1 MFSKFVNQITTYGK
15 LNDEEL
21 TYLKKHSKIRFFKKN
36 QIILREG
43 NYPHNIYF
51 IIDGCARLFYNVDGK
66 DKTAFF
72 YNEGSFIWTST
83 SLKRTVLTQK
93 NFEAIEDTV
102 LIEIN
107 KDIIRELISF
117 SINFEIIVRNAK
129 EKELIESQLLIEKFI
144 TLSPKERFLN
154 LMETN
159 NTLFQRVPQQHIA
172 SFLGISPES
181 LCRIKKRV
189 YTNYENNF

>member
-1 MFSKFVNQITTYGK
+1 MFNKFVDQLSNYGK

-21 TYLKKHSKIRFFKKN
+21 FYLKKHSKIRFFIKN
-36 QIILREG
+36 EIILREG
-43 NYPHNIYF
+43 NNLNNIYF
-51 IIDGCARLFYNVDGK
+51 IIDGCARLFYHVNGK

-72 YNEGSFIWTST
+72 YNEGNFIWPGTG
-83 SLKRTVLTQK
+83 LKHSVPTQK
-93 NFEAIEDTV
+93 NFKTIEDSI
-102 LIEIN
+102 LIQIN
-107 KDIIRELISF
+107 KDIIQKLINS
-117 SINFEIIVRNAK
+117 SGNFEMIVRNAR

-159 NTLFQRVPQQHIA
+159 SNLFQRVAQQHIA

-181 LCRIKKRV
+181 LSRIKKRV
-189 YTNYENNF
+189 YTHC

>member
-1 MFSKFVNQITTYGK
+1 MFNKFVDQLSNYGK

-21 TYLKKHSKIRFFKKN
+21 FYLKKHSKIRFFIKN
-36 QIILREG
+36 EIILREG
-43 NYPHNIYF
+43 NNLNNIYF
-51 IIDGCARLFYNVDGK
+51 IIDGCARLFYHVNGK

-72 YNEGSFIWTST
+72 YNEGNFIWPGT
-83 SLKRTVLTQK
+83 SLKHSVPTQK
-93 NFEAIEDTV
+93 NFKTIEDSV
-102 LIEIN
+102 LIQIN
-107 KDIIRELISF
+107 KDIIQKLINS
-117 SINFEIIVRNAK
+117 SGNFEMIVRNAR

-159 NTLFQRVPQQHIA
+159 SNLFQRVAQQHIA

-181 LCRIKKRV
+181 LSRIKKRV
-189 YTNYENNF
+189 YTHC

>member
-1 MFSKFVNQITTYGK
+1 MFNKFADQLSKYGK

-21 TYLKKHSKIRFFKKN
+21 FYLKKHSKIRFFIKN
-36 QIILREG
+36 EIILREG
-43 NYPHNIYF
+43 NNLNSIYF
-51 IIDGCARLFYNVDGK
+51 IIDGCARLFYHVNGK

-72 YNEGSFIWTST
+72 YNEGNFIWPGTN
-83 SLKRTVLTQK
+83 LKHSFPTQK
-93 NFEAIEDTV
+93 NFKTIEDSV
-102 LIEIN
+102 LIQIN
-107 KDIIRELISF
+107 KDIIQKLINS
-117 SINFEIIVRNAK
+117 SGNFEMIVRNAR

-159 NTLFQRVPQQHIA
+159 STLFQRVAQQHIA

-181 LCRIKKRV
+181 LSRIKKRV
-189 YTNYENNF
+189 YAHC